1 MATKKNKIVKNTP
14 TPKQYM
20 VFIST
25 HLSLRPSLSS
35 TEGLNP
41 FKPLLNQVGSISV
54 AVHPSIFRHQSRI
67 WVSISIPDYL
77 STNRYLKHVKRHIS
91 TSVPC
96 ATFDHLLPLMQLRQW
111 RWITAWLLQC
121 SHPWHICSL
130 PSGPLPEYHCTRCG
144 PKVSLWSL
152 SRLFCL
158 SYVLSESDFPF
169 DTE

>member
-1 MATKKNKIVKNTP
+1 
-14 TPKQYM
+14 M
-20 VFIST
+20 VFTST

-35 TEGLNP
+35 TQGLNP
-41 FKPLLNQVGSISV
+41 FKPLLHQLGPFLLRVCLSN
-54 AVHPSIFRHQSRI
+54 FRHQSRI
-67 WVSISIPDYL
+67 WVSISTPDYL
-77 STNRYLKHVKRHIS
+77 STNRYLKHVKPHIS

-111 RWITAWLLQC
+111 RRITAWLLQC

-130 PSGPLPEYHCTRCG
+130 PSGPLPASSEYPCARCG